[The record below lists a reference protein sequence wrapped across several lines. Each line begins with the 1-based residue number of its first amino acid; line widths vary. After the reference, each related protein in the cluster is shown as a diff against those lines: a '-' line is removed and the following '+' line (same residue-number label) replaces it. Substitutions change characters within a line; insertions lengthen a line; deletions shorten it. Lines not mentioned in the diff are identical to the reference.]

1 MHFRL
6 VEAKQIPL
14 ALLLEADPSQER
26 IRSYLEE
33 ALRFAA
39 LNNDTVIGACIAKP
53 ISDRVIELFN
63 ISVQPDQQAKGIGSR
78 LLKFTLAQ
86 LSEQGFRRVELGTG
100 AFGYQLAFYQRL
112 RFRVD
117 SVIKDYFLDNYTEEI
132 YEEGIQHKDMLR
144 LYTHLQE
151 PT

>member
-26 IRSYLEE
+26 IRSYLKK

-39 LNNDTVIGACIAKP
+39 LDNNTEIGACTAKP
-53 ISDRVIELFN
+53 ISDRVIELLN
-63 ISVQPDQQAKGIGSR
+63 ISVQPDQQAKGIGRR

-86 LSEQGFRRVELGTG
+86 LSEQGFRRVKLGTG

-112 RFRVD
+112 GFRVD
-117 SVIKDYFLDNYTEEI
+117 SVINDCFLDNYTEEI
-132 YEEGIQHKDMLR
+132 YEQGIQHKDMLR

>member
-1 MHFRL
+1 
-6 VEAKQIPL
+6 
-14 ALLLEADPSQER
+14 
-26 IRSYLEE
+26 
-33 ALRFAA
+33 
-39 LNNDTVIGACIAKP
+39 
-53 ISDRVIELFN
+53 VIELFN